1 MAAAD
6 GTSGMD
12 PAHEL
17 IRCLAGLS
25 TPELARFTLQ
35 RPEVARVFAAS
46 LNALAV
52 HTASSLVP
60 PANVHSHAQSYVEIL
75 ARLIE
80 RGDPS
85 LARTFVPTHGALVDL
100 AIVTPSTATPVLVAV
115 LERLL
120 DTSNAQ
126 QILTGLHAQLESVAG
141 SSPEDGSAVV
151 VTRTLARLAYAFLNA
166 CPARLLKDSADTLAA
181 FARTCFQLYD
191 QTLPH
196 AASLAGGAGARGSAG
211 EVFGMDAAQVDTGSW
226 QAQWLTCRVDVLQLL
241 VLVLAS
247 LESYIALTGELKQAL
262 AVTQQLLVRG
272 GSSALINS
280 TALLDVAA
288 TADAWLAVRAQILA
302 ALANDRSC
310 GETLSSI
317 EALTS
322 SVPRFGGAAWSVLQR
337 LTSGPRAPSSV
348 ATATAAAAGVSD
360 EVVAAV
366 DSVLPHYGVARLR
379 TILAQPSFVG
389 QNAEMVIQRLLEGDE
404 GAAVSASPSVEAGA
418 STSHL
423 APAMEARASEVGRSL
438 VKSRANVFGAFDFD
452 ASTIAASKTA
462 RTARVDELTPS
473 LKAAILARAEAES
486 SDEDEEWNPFAAPAR
501 TVGVEDELDLDEDG
515 RETRA
520 ASDDEDD
527 AEAKMRERM
536 LLRHYVEQGASSFGS
551 DAAARRSAERQKL
564 RDATGWSDDLLE
576 SWAVMLD
583 RNPRKDRL
591 LAAASQAQLDDHL
604 ASVNAAREEKL
615 FGPDK
620 GRGGRMPKP
629 NPQPGKTGQGVPK
642 QAPSQRAAKHKEK
655 QGNKARRQGHDK
667 KMARVNT

>member
-6 GTSGMD
+6 GTSGTD
-12 PAHEL
+12 AAHEL
-17 IRCLAGLS
+17 IHCLAGLATS
-25 TPELARFTLQ
+25 ELARFTLQ
-35 RPEVARVFAAS
+35 RPDVARVFAAS

-60 PANVHSHAQSYVEIL
+60 PATADRHAQSYVEIL

-100 AIVTPSTATPVLVAV
+100 AIVTPPTATPVLVAV

-126 QILTGLHAQLESVAG
+126 QILTELHAQLENVAG
-141 SSPEDGSAVV
+141 SSPEDASVIVV
-151 VTRTLARLAYAFLNA
+151 MRTLARLAYAFLNA

-181 FARTCFQLYD
+181 LARTCFRLYD
-191 QTLPH
+191 KTLPH
-196 AASLAGGAGARGSAG
+196 AAGLAGGAGASGPASD
-211 EVFGMDAAQVDTGSW
+211 VFGLDAAQVDAGSW

-247 LESYIALTGELKQAL
+247 LESYASLTGELKQAL
-262 AVTQQLLVRG
+262 AVTKQVLARG

-288 TADAWLAVRAQILA
+288 TADAWPAVRVQVLA
-302 ALANDRSC
+302 ALTNDRAC
-310 GETLSSI
+310 QETLSSI

-322 SVPRFGGAAWSVLQR
+322 SVPRFSGVAWFVLQR
-337 LTSGPRAPSSV
+337 LASGARPPSSAPTATV
-348 ATATAAAAGVSD
+348 ATGVLD

-404 GAAVSASPSVEAGA
+404 GAAVPASPAEEARA

-423 APAMEARASEVGRSL
+423 APAVEAPAPEVGRSL

-527 AEAKMRERM
+527 AEARVRERM

-604 ASVNAAREEKL
+604 ATVNAAREEKL

-620 GRGGRMPKP
+620 GRGGRMLKA
-629 NPQPGKTGQGVPK
+629 NPQPAKTGQGASK